1 MAVAYL
7 SEVFSSIQG
16 EGMDAGVQ
24 AVFLR
29 FAGCNLACSYCD
41 TPAARARPNAFPV
54 HGDAGTTE
62 IGNPVECSELVAIV
76 TRNFGCRGLA
86 VLTGGEP
93 LLQMSA
99 LGHVITGLKGKG
111 FRTYLETNG
120 TLPEA
125 MREVRGII
133 DFVSMDIKL
142 PAGQQGRDLSREHRE
157 FLEAIEDG
165 HGAVKI
171 VIPGEASDGEVLAAV
186 RLVAD
191 AGPAFPVFLQPVF
204 RRAKPE
210 IPGERLLHLQR
221 AASALLDDVRISIQ
235 MHKILGI
242 R

>member
-1 MAVAYL
+1 
-7 SEVFSSIQG
+7 
-16 EGMDAGVQ
+16 MDAGTR

-41 TPAARARPNAFPV
+41 TPAAGTRLDAFPV
-54 HGDAGTTE
+54 QGDAGRTE
-62 IGNPVECSELVAIV
+62 IGNPVECSELIDIVA
-76 TRNFGCRGLA
+76 RGFECRGLA

-93 LLQMSA
+93 LLQISA
-99 LGHVITGLKGKG
+99 LSHVINGLKEKG

-125 MREVRGII
+125 MREVRATV

-142 PAGQQGRDLSREHRE
+142 PAGQKGRDLSREHRR
-157 FLEAIEDG
+157 FLEAIEEG
-165 HGAVKI
+165 RGAVKI
-171 VIPGEASDGEVLAAV
+171 VIPGEASEGEVLAAV

-191 AGPAFPVFLQPVF
+191 VRPALPVFLQPVF

-210 IPGERLLHLQR
+210 VVGERLLHLQR
-221 AASALLDDVRISIQ
+221 AALTLLRDVRISVQ
-235 MHKILGI
+235 MHKILGM

>member
-7 SEVFSSIQG
+7 GEVFSSIQG
-16 EGMDAGVQ
+16 EGMDAGAA

-41 TPAARARPNAFPV
+41 TPTAGTHPDAFPV
-54 HGDAGTTE
+54 HGDRGTTE
-62 IGNPVECSELVAIV
+62 IGNPIECSELIDIVA
-76 TRNFGCRGLA
+76 RDFECRGLA

-93 LLQMSA
+93 LLQVSA
-99 LGHVITGLKGKG
+99 LSQVITGLKEKG

-125 MREVRGII
+125 MREVRATV

-142 PAGQQGRDLSREHRE
+142 PAGQEGRDLSREHRE
-157 FLEAIEDG
+157 FLEAIEEG
-165 HGAVKI
+165 RGAVKI
-171 VIPGEASDGEVLAAV
+171 VIPAEASDAEVLAAV

-191 AGPAFPVFLQPVF
+191 AKPAFPVFLQPVF
-204 RRAKPE
+204 RGAKPE
-210 IPGERLLHLQR
+210 VVGERLLHLQR
-221 AASALLDDVRISIQ
+221 VASALLDDVRISVQ
-235 MHKILGI
+235 MHKILGT